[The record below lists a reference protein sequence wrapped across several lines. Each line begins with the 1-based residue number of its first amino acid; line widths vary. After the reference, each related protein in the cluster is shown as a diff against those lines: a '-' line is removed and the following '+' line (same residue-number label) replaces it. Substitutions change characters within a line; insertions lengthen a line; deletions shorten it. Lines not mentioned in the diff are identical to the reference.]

1 MQTEK
6 TLNHQ
11 KTIIKKIKLTFTSIM
26 DLASEIIT
34 GGTRNV
40 AFPVEGRPD
49 CPGYLSKGDSE

>member
-1 MQTEK
+1 
-6 TLNHQ
+6 
-11 KTIIKKIKLTFTSIM
+11 M